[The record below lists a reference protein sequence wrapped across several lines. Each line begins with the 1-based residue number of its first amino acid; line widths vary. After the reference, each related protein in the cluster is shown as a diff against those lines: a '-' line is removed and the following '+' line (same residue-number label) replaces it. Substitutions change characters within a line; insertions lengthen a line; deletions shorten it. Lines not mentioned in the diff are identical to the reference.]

1 MHENSHAYCLRH
13 PTFPQC
19 LTRETLSM
27 LQQTQ
32 FLLGEQYPWSNC
44 QLCIDNTTKIKIEVM
59 CASHFWYMYNW
70 YAKQEFS
77 IHRSSLTRGFWST
90 PQKPL
95 ASEDAFYLENCRSSP
110 YKRLNFLTA
119 AHPPIRHF
127 HHFNNLI
134 FPLENQVTPKLEFIE
149 IIANLQP

>member
-1 MHENSHAYCLRH
+1 MVVVTIIEYINKYAWKFTWYCLRH
-13 PTFPQC
+13 RTYPQC

-32 FLLGEQYPWSNC
+32 FLLCEQYPWSNC

-77 IHRSSLTRGFWST
+77 IHRSSLTRGFWSALLLKN
-90 PQKPL
+90 PWL
-95 ASEDAFYLENCRSSP
+95 AKMLSILKTVGVLRT
-110 YKRLNFLTA
+110 KGLT
-119 AHPPIRHF
+119 F
-127 HHFNNLI
+127 
-134 FPLENQVTPKLEFIE
+134 
-149 IIANLQP
+149 

>member
-13 PTFPQC
+13 PTFLQC

-70 YAKQEFS
+70 YAKQRLT
-77 IHRSSLTRGFWST
+77 ILKTVRSY
-90 PQKPL
+90 PYKC
-95 ASEDAFYLENCRSSP
+95 AFYLLCMCKKWLSSTECVVFFQ
-110 YKRLNFLTA
+110 KQLK
-119 AHPPIRHF
+119 IK
-127 HHFNNLI
+127 I
-134 FPLENQVTPKLEFIE
+134 QVIHISGICTFD
-149 IIANLQP
+149 LQKT